1 MVSTKIKPGVKG
13 QTYSIGGFPQALVS
27 LLKDVPGLG
36 NVVFVLHLELE
47 LSVRKPH
54 LDVLRLDEEASVQVP
69 GSVSLFLLAL
79 KVDVGFPENLGHV
92 KSGLL
97 HRQLVYSPAS
107 KETICFMVVVRE

>member
-1 MVSTKIKPGVKG
+1 M
-13 QTYSIGGFPQALVS
+13 QTYRIGGFPQALVC

-36 NVVFVLHLELE
+36 NVVVMFHLEFE

-107 KETICFMVVVRE
+107 DETICFMVVRRD